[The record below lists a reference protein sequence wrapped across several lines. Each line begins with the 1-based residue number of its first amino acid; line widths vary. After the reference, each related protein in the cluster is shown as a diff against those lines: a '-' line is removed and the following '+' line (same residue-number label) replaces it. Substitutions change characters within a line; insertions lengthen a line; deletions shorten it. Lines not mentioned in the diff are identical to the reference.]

1 MTFHLFLLK
10 SIYLQNFL
18 LTEKNWW
25 KKLYSWWTT
34 SYFVGKT
41 IDRVQK
47 MGRMYCTPHMI
58 LRLEAS
64 WGEIWSS
71 QKNLRSWSEKILQ
84 NKTNSYPVR
93 NESFPTLSFC
103 LSSIQKPSQ
112 SKPIPCVK
120 TNLLFPLCKKTN
132 CIHTWILKMFRF
144 FASFRDYNAY
154 GYFEN
159 GSLRN
164 MPFSILFFT
173 FFNVKWHAHVSL
185 YKYDVL
191 QWMFLRCLQLC
202 FVVKIIFPDFC
213 CWLDLTDA
221 CNIISKIEK

>member
-18 LTEKNWW
+18 LTEKNLNSWW
-25 KKLYSWWTT
+25 KT
-34 SYFVGKT
+34 SYFVEKT
-41 IDRVQK
+41 IDTVQK

-58 LRLEAS
+58 LRLEAN

-71 QKNLRSWSEKILQ
+71 QKNLRSWNEKISQ
-84 NKTNSYPVR
+84 NKTNFYPVR
-93 NESFPTLSFC
+93 NESFPTFPFWWSA
-103 LSSIQKPSQ
+103 IQKPSQ

-120 TNLLFPLCKKTN
+120 TNLLFPLCKKMN
-132 CIHTWILKMFRF
+132 CIAHMNIENVSFFLQASVTTTLTAILKMVRYAMCHFLF
-144 FASFRDYNAY
+144 CS
-154 GYFEN
+154 
-159 GSLRN
+159 SL
-164 MPFSILFFT
+164 SS
-173 FFNVKWHAHVSL
+173 NVKWHAHASL

-202 FVVKIIFPDFC
+202 FVVKIIFQDFC